1 MKDGKGNGK
10 NGERKSEILRLR
22 EQDWP
27 GTVIVQTAAS
37 LGSDIDKHGT
47 AKPFCVLVLNHEELS
62 TVLGII
68 HDSKIQA
75 TVVHPLS
82 EGRKFNLRVFPAS
95 NL

>member
-47 AKPFCVLVLNHEELS
+47 AKPF
-62 TVLGII
+62 
-68 HDSKIQA
+68 
-75 TVVHPLS
+75 
-82 EGRKFNLRVFPAS
+82 VFGFES
-95 NL
+95 